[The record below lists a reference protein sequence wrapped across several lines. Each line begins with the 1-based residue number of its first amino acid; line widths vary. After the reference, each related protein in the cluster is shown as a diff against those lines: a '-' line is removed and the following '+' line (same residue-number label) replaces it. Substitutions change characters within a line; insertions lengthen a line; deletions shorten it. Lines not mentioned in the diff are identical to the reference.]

1 MDNAPKSKRLYPS
14 YTLPELYLAVKN
26 PCLSNAQRDRF
37 NLAIAQR
44 DRLSADYVPIAVTP
58 QIVP

>member
-14 YTLPELYLAVKN
+14 HTLPELYLAVKQTH
-26 PCLSNAQRDRF
+26 LSNAQRDRF
-37 NLAIAQR
+37 NLAINQR
-44 DRLSADYVPIAVTP
+44 DRLSADYVPVAVTP